1 MLAENSHKKMDLQC
15 LLILALALFHT
26 GEAIDCY
33 QCNSYTDAGCDHPF
47 DVEAAEQFLKPC
59 LPEEDGKDYYCR
71 KIRQK
76 IRGDVQI
83 IRSCGHEVYVNLA
96 GETKDSYTTV
106 SQEYNTDV
114 TTCKVNKCNGST
126 QIKISTISVMIA
138 LVLTTLFK

>member
-1 MLAENSHKKMDLQC
+1 MNLAFS
-15 LLILALALFHT
+15 LILALALFHT

-33 QCNSYTDAGCDHPF
+33 QCNSYTDAGCAHPF

-106 SQEYNTDV
+106 SQEYNNDV
-114 TTCKVNKCNGST
+114 TTCKVDKCNGST
-126 QIKISTISVMIA
+126 QIKISTISAMIA
-138 LVLTTLFK
+138 LVLTPLFK

>member
-1 MLAENSHKKMDLQC
+1 MNLAFS
-15 LLILALALFHT
+15 LILALALFHT

-33 QCNSYTDAGCDHPF
+33 QCNSYTDAGCAHPF

-96 GETKDSYTTV
+96 GETKHSYTTV

-138 LVLTTLFK
+138 LVLTPLFK

>member
-1 MLAENSHKKMDLQC
+1 MNLGFF
-15 LLILALALFHT
+15 LILALALFHT

-33 QCNSYTDAGCDHPF
+33 QCNSYTDAGCAHPF

-83 IRSCGHEVYVNLA
+83 IRSCGHGHEAYVNVA
-96 GETKDSYTTV
+96 GEKVLSYTTV
-106 SQEYNTDV
+106 SQEYNTKVD
-114 TTCKVNKCNGST
+114 TCKIDKCNSST
-126 QIKISTISVMIA
+126 NIKISTISVLIA
-138 LVLTTLFK
+138 VVLATLFK